1 MTSYAAC
8 VKRVKWQTHS
18 NSKSNVKIDIWEML
32 LTNLIEEQEILDF
45 FDLYYT
51 KEFM

>member
-8 VKRVKWQTHS
+8 VKRVKWQTDS